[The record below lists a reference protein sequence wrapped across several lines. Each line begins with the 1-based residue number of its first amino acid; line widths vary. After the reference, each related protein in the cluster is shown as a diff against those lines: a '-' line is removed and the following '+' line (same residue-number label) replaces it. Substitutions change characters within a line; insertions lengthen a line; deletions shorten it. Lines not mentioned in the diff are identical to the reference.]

1 MQKKPS
7 FLDVITQ
14 CIESGNVVL
23 PVFSSAAL
31 GVQQELVKKEPDIK
45 VVENILAGDQS
56 LSSQVLQMANS
67 AFYHGLT
74 EILTV
79 RAAIIRLGMQE
90 VGRIALLV
98 ASRNQFRSKDREL
111 NLIMKQLW
119 QHSVGCALGVRWL
132 AKRCKF
138 DELESHVFFAGLF
151 HDVGKLFVLMVVDQ
165 MRQNNKEL
173 PVTHALLLESMTG
186 LHAEQGY
193 NLMKKWN
200 MPDEYCVV
208 ARDHHRPDY
217 DSKNYMLV
225 LVRLADMAC
234 VKLGIGL
241 SKDPSLVLSSREEAH
256 LLNLSDIDL
265 AELEIYLEDT
275 SILFG

>member
-1 MQKKPS
+1 MQTSNS
-7 FLDVITQ
+7 FLEVITRY
-14 CIESGNVVL
+14 IESGNVVL

-31 GVQQELVKKEPDIK
+31 RVQQELVKKEPDMRL
-45 VVENILAGDQS
+45 VEKILAGDQS
-56 LSSQVLQMANS
+56 LSSQILQMANS
-67 AFYHGLT
+67 AFYKGLA
-74 EILTV
+74 EVLTV

-98 ASRNQFRSKDREL
+98 ATRNQFRSRDKEL

-119 QHSVGCALGVRWL
+119 QHSVGCAIGVRWL

-165 MRQNNKEL
+165 MRQSNKEM
-173 PVTHALLLESMTG
+173 PVTHALLLEAMTS
-186 LHAEQGY
+186 LHPDQGY

-200 MPDEYCVV
+200 MPEAYCIVT
-208 ARDHHRPDY
+208 RDHHKVDY
-217 DSKNYMLV
+217 DTKNYMLV

-234 VKLGIGL
+234 LKLGIGL
-241 SKDPSLVLSSREEAH
+241 VKDDSLAISTKEEAH
-256 LLNLSDIDL
+256 LLNLSEIDL
-265 AELEIYLEDT
+265 AELEINLEDT
-275 SILFG
+275 SILFA